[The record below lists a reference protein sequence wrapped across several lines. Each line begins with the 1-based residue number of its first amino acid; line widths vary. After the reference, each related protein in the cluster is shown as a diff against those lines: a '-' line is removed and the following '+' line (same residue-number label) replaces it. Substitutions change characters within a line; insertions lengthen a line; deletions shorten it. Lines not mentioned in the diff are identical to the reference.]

1 MSTVCSHS
9 KYLLLDKG
17 KSPNLFILTQIANA
31 MVILLRC
38 VTSQK
43 GEKRDSSPLA
53 LEREVD
59 LEGQQQILDK
69 EASNHHLPQIQPS
82 PIIKATKFLHV

>member
-1 MSTVCSHS
+1 
-9 KYLLLDKG
+9 
-17 KSPNLFILTQIANA
+17 

-43 GEKRDSSPLA
+43 REKRDSSPLA